1 MLQHAE
7 LTEKIIGAFY
17 AVYNELGPG
26 FLESVY
32 KRSMA
37 IALNESGLKGRCGA
51 CHRGAVSR
59 PSLSESFEWIL

>member
-1 MLQHAE
+1 MGSAPKPVLQHAE

-17 AVYNELGPG
+17 CVYNDLGPG

-37 IALNESGLKGRCGA
+37 IALADMGLKIEVE
-51 CHRGAVSR
+51 HPV
-59 PSLSESFEWIL
+59 PVSFEDKS